1 MQRNGWSARLAA
13 VVTALALWRSV
24 AAQQPATSSSRTSAA
39 TAGQASPS
47 AADARAVSRPK
58 SFDPAAMDTTVNPCD
73 DFYEYA
79 CGTWRRNHPIPADQS
94 AWGRFNELA
103 EYNREVLH
111 QILEKASHQD
121 AKRGPITQKV
131 GDFYAACMDEP
142 TINRKASAPLQPM
155 LNRIAAISNRDQ
167 LMDTV
172 AYLQSQGVLVLFGF
186 GAQPDLHNASVEI
199 ANISQGGL
207 TLPDRDYYLNSDAKS
222 METRERYLEH
232 MRKMFVLLGD
242 DQSAAQNESQAALDL
257 ETKLADAAFE
267 RVKMR
272 DPRNRDHKMKVS
284 ELNALVPNFAWAGY
298 FQATAARAF
307 AEVNVVPP
315 EFFQKVN
322 VLLDSVSLADWRS
335 YLRWHAAHAAAPLL
349 SSPFFKEEFDFFSRY
364 LSGEQE
370 PKPRWNRC
378 VQLTDMLL
386 GEALGQPYVAETF
399 GPEGKQRM
407 LQMVAALEK
416 ALAQDIQEL
425 PWMTAETKKQA
436 LIKLAAISNK
446 IGYPDHWRDYSTVNI
461 LRDDFL
467 GNVQRARAFERRRNL
482 DKIGQPLDK
491 SEWRMTA
498 PTVNAYYSP
507 PENDIN
513 FPAGILQPPFF
524 DKTQD
529 HAVNFGGIGM
539 VIGHELTHG
548 FDDQGCKYDAQ
559 GNLHN
564 WWTDADRA
572 EFEKRTNCLVD
583 EYSSFVAV
591 DDVHLNGRLTLGEN
605 TADNGGVRIALMAL
619 RASMLQAAKNVS
631 EKKDGFTPEQRFFL
645 GFAQVWCENRR
656 PEASRVLAKTNPH
669 SPGRYRV
676 NGSLQNN
683 TDFANAFGCKEGQ
696 KMVNGN
702 ACRIW

>member
-1 MQRNGWSARLAA
+1 MQARNGWSARLAA
-13 VVTALALWRSV
+13 VVTALALCRSV
-24 AAQQPATSSSRTSAA
+24 AAQQPATA

-79 CGTWRRNHPIPADQS
+79 CGTWRRNHPIPPDQS

-111 QILEKASHQD
+111 QILEKASRQD
-121 AKRGPITQKV
+121 AQRGPITQKV

-167 LMDTV
+167 LMESV
-172 AYLQSQGVLVLFGF
+172 AYLQSQGVVVLFGF

-284 ELNALVPNFAWAGY
+284 ELNALVPNFAFTRY
-298 FQATAARAF
+298 FQATTAPAF
-307 AEVNVVPP
+307 AEVNVVPS

-322 VLLDSVSLADWRS
+322 VLLDSLALADWKS
-335 YLRWHAAHAAAPLL
+335 YLRWHAAHAAAPWL
-349 SSPFFKEEFDFFSRY
+349 SSPFFQEEFDFFSRY
-364 LSGEQE
+364 LSGQQE

-446 IGYPDHWRDYSTVNI
+446 IGYPNQWRDYSTVNI

-467 GNVQRARAFERRRNL
+467 GNIQRARAFERRRNL

-529 HAVNFGGIGM
+529 EAVNFGGIGM

-619 RASMLQAAKNVS
+619 RASMLQAAKKVS

-656 PEASRVLAKTNPH
+656 PESSRLLAKTNPH

-683 TDFANAFGCKEGQ
+683 SDFANAFGCKEGQ
-696 KMVNGN
+696 KMVSGN
-702 ACRIW
+702 ACRVW